1 MIVDLSE
8 SHSYHM
14 CRLDRLRKE
23 DELKGR
29 QTKKASD
36 AEQTLLSKV
45 CCKLYSDVDTYLLDF
60 WSSLPCQQMILL
72 ASVMLSP

>member
-1 MIVDLSE
+1 MIVNFSE

-29 QTKKASD
+29 QTKKATD

-45 CCKLYSDVDTYLLDF
+45 CKLYSDVDTYLLDF
-60 WSSLPCQQMILL
+60 LSSFPSQQMILR
-72 ASVMLSP
+72 ASVTLSP

>member
-1 MIVDLSE
+1 
-8 SHSYHM
+8 M

-36 AEQTLLSKV
+36 AEQSLLSKV
-45 CCKLYSDVDTYLLDF
+45 CCKHYSNVDTYLLDF
-60 WSSLPCQQMILL
+60 WSSFPCQQMTLL

>member
-1 MIVDLSE
+1 
-8 SHSYHM
+8 M

-45 CCKLYSDVDTYLLDF
+45 CCKALF
-60 WSSLPCQQMILL
+60 
-72 ASVMLSP
+72 